1 MQENLIQQIKLLPEQ
16 PGVYQYFDS
25 IGKIIYVG
33 KAKNLKKRVASYFN
47 KEHTDSNKTRVLVKN
62 IVELKYIVVDTEY
75 DALLLENT
83 LIKKHQ
89 PRYNILLKDDK
100 TYPWICIKNEP
111 FPRVFTTRQL
121 IKDGSQYFGP
131 YPSVD
136 LMYTLLNLIRSLF
149 QLRNCTLQLTNEN
162 IEKQKFKVC
171 LEYHLNNC
179 KGPCIGKQ
187 NAKDYAN
194 DIADIK
200 EILKGNSN
208 IVLKH
213 LESNMLD
220 HASKLE
226 FERAE
231 SYKRKIDLLKYYQS
245 KSTVVSSMVTNV
257 DVFSYSDD
265 SQSAYVNFMRVVNG
279 AIVHL
284 HTIEIKK
291 KLDES
296 REDLLAYAI
305 IDFRARNASY
315 FKDIII
321 PFELGIE
328 IPNVILS
335 IPQRGDKKSLLD
347 LSLKNTEQFKRDKQ
361 KQIEL
366 TDPDAHT
373 NRIMQQMMKDLRL
386 KVEPRLIECF
396 DNSNIQGDYAVS
408 AMTVFRNGKASK
420 KDYRHFNVKTV
431 VGPDD
436 FATMEEVIYRR
447 YKRVL
452 EEELEM
458 PQLIVIDGG
467 KGQLGAALNSLE
479 KLDLRGRVGIV
490 GIAKRLEEIYF
501 PGDSIPLYLD
511 KRGET
516 LRILQQIRDEAHR
529 FGITHHRQ
537 KRSKAI
543 IKTEL
548 NNIKG
553 ISTKTSESLLKYFK
567 SVTNI
572 KQKSEG
578 ELAEIVGL
586 SKAKLILNYFS
597 EYDRKE

>member
-1 MQENLIQQIKLLPEQ
+1 MQENILQQIKLLPEQ
-16 PGVYQYFDS
+16 PGVYQYFDGT
-25 IGKIIYVG
+25 GKIIYVG

-328 IPNVILS
+328 LPNVILS

-386 KVEPRLIECF
+386 TVEPRLIECF

-408 AMTVFRNGKASK
+408 AMTVFRNGKSSK

-452 EEELEM
+452 DENLEM

-479 KLDLRGRVGIV
+479 KLELRGKVGIV

-572 KQKSEG
+572 KQKSED
-578 ELAEIVGL
+578 ELAEIVGI
-586 SKAKLILNYFS
+586 SKAKLILEYFS

>member
-1 MQENLIQQIKLLPEQ
+1 MNDELSQQIKMLPED
-16 PGVYQYFDS
+16 PGVYQYFDTT
-25 IGKIIYVG
+25 GKIIYVG
-33 KAKNLKKRVASYFN
+33 KAKNLKKRVSSYFN

-62 IVELKYIVVDTEY
+62 IVVLKYIVVDTEY

-111 FPRVFTTRQL
+111 YPRVISTRIL

-131 YPSVD
+131 YPSGD
-136 LMYTLLNLIRSLF
+136 LMYLLLNLIRGLY
-149 QLRNCTLQLTNEN
+149 QLRNCSLLLTQNN
-162 IEKQKFKVC
+162 IENNKFKVC

-179 KGPCIGKQ
+179 KGPCVGKQ
-187 NAKDYAN
+187 TSADYAQ
-194 DIADIK
+194 DIADVK
-200 EILKGNSN
+200 EILKGNST

-213 LESNMLD
+213 LESNMYQ
-220 HASKLE
+220 HAAKLE

-231 SYKRKIDLLKYYQS
+231 SYKRKIELLKSYQS
-245 KSTVVSSMVTNV
+245 KSTVVSSLVTNV
-257 DVFSYSDD
+257 DVFSYADD
-265 SQSAYVNFMRVVNG
+265 MQSAYVNFMRVVNG

-284 HTIEIKK
+284 HTIELKK
-291 KLDES
+291 KLDET
-296 REDLLAYAI
+296 REELISYAI
-305 IDFRARNASY
+305 VDFRTRHASY
-315 FKDIII
+315 FKDVLL
-321 PFELGIE
+321 PFEIE
-328 IPNVILS
+328 LNIPEVLFS

-347 LSLKNTEQFKRDKQ
+347 LSQKNVEQFRRDKQ

-366 TDPDAHT
+366 TDPETHI

-386 KVEPRLIECF
+386 TVEPRLIECF
-396 DNSNIQGDYAVS
+396 DNSNIQGEYAVS
-408 AMTVFRNGKASK
+408 AMTVFRNGKPSK

-431 VGPDD
+431 IGPDD
-436 FATMEEVIYRR
+436 FATMEEVVYRR

-452 EEELEM
+452 EENLEM

-479 KLDLRGRVGIV
+479 KLGLRGKVGII

-511 KRGET
+511 KRGES
-516 LRILQQIRDEAHR
+516 LKIIQQIRDEAHR

-548 NNIKG
+548 DDIKG

-567 SVTNI
+567 SVANI
-572 KQKSEG
+572 KQKSEA
-578 ELAEIVGL
+578 ELSEIIGL
-586 SKAKLILNYFS
+586 SKAKLILNHF
-597 EYDRKE
+597 KVQ

>member
-1 MQENLIQQIKLLPEQ
+1 MHEELLQQIKMLPEQ
-16 PGVYQYFDS
+16 PGVYQYFDTT
-25 IGKIIYVG
+25 GKIIYVG

-111 FPRVFTTRQL
+111 YPRVFTTRIL

-131 YPSVD
+131 YPSGD
-136 LMYTLLNLIRSLF
+136 LMYLLLNLIRGLY
-149 QLRNCTLQLTNEN
+149 QLRNCTLQLTQDN
-162 IEKQKFKVC
+162 IEKNKFKVC
-171 LEYHLNNC
+171 LEYHLHNC
-179 KGPCIGKQ
+179 KGPCVGKQ
-187 NAKDYAN
+187 TPTDYAQ

-200 EILKGNSN
+200 EILKGNST

-213 LESNMLD
+213 LEQNMFE
-220 HASKLE
+220 HAAKLE

-231 SYKRKIDLLKYYQS
+231 SYKRKIELLKSYQS
-245 KSTVVSSMVTNV
+245 KSTVVSSLVTNV
-257 DVFSYSDD
+257 DVFSYTDD
-265 SQSAYVNFMRVVNG
+265 MQSAYVNFMRVVNG

-284 HTIEIKK
+284 HTIELKK
-291 KLDES
+291 KLDET
-296 REDLLAYAI
+296 REELLAYAI
-305 IDFRARNASY
+305 VDFRTRHASY
-315 FKDIII
+315 FKEVLL
-321 PFELGIE
+321 PFEIELE
-328 IPNVILS
+328 IPEVSFN

-347 LSLKNTEQFKRDKQ
+347 LSQKNAEQFRRDKQ

-366 TDPDAHT
+366 TDPETHT

-386 KVEPRLIECF
+386 TVEPRLIECF

-408 AMTVFRNGKASK
+408 AMTVFRNGKPSK

-447 YKRVL
+447 YKRVQD
-452 EEELEM
+452 ENLEM

-467 KGQLGAALNSLE
+467 KGQLGAAINSLE
-479 KLDLRGRVGIV
+479 KLGLRGKVGIV

-511 KRGET
+511 KRGES
-516 LRILQQIRDEAHR
+516 LKIIQQIRDEAHR

-548 NNIKG
+548 NDIKG

-567 SVTNI
+567 SVANI
-572 KQKSEG
+572 KQKSEA
-578 ELAEIVGL
+578 ELSEIVGL
-586 SKAKLILNYFS
+586 SKAKLILNHFKR
-597 EYDRKE
+597 EE